1 MYTYHRCDKLL
12 LIVYYSTL
20 QMLAAIEGKMEELF
34 EEMENL
40 PAEKVEA
47 SEKVCACS

>member
-1 MYTYHRCDKLL
+1 MLFS
-12 LIVYYSTL
+12 VSSSTL

-34 EEMENL
+34 EELENL

-47 SEKVCACS
+47 AEKVCQWRGRGW